1 MGISEWEYDG
11 IVMKQCCEYAGNM
24 MGICLDYD
32 GNIGGFLGMIMG
44 LLVCCS
50 LSSHSQ
56 IVDVFFSVFGCVEPY
71 LR

>member
-1 MGISEWEYDG
+1 MKQCCEYVGNTMGICSEYDG
-11 IVMKQCCEYAGNM
+11 IVMKQYCEYAGNM

-50 LSSHSQ
+50 LSSHS
-56 IVDVFFSVFGCVEPY
+56 
-71 LR
+71 